1 MNELDIRTISPKLIK
16 AYREAVYVIQIE
28 DREIALQVNKASPQ
42 LAKLMMEWEVSTA
55 AFLTAFNPFSQVLD
69 PQENEARQKKMWA
82 DAQPMCPKIFPGI
95 GRDKNDQWPHELSM
109 LALGIHQQDA
119 QALADQYEQNAFL
132 WISNE
137 QGFVSLKLRHPIA
150 EATDQE
156 LQEWMLGLSQPHM
169 LALLRGA
176 YPDVKWLMTISEA
189 EMEHWL
195 FPQYWD
201 LNKPWPLAT
210 PDGTA
215 ISAGTEMD
223 RMFKLTASGLE
234 KLYS

>member
-1 MNELDIRTISPKLIK
+1 MSELDKRSISPYLIK
-16 AYREAVYVIQIE
+16 AYREAIYVVHLG
-28 DREIALQVNKASPQ
+28 DGEIALQVGKANAALAQ
-42 LAKLMMEWEVSTA
+42 LMQDWKVTTA
-55 AFLTAFNPFSQVLD
+55 AFLTAFNPYSQVVD
-69 PQENEARQKKMWA
+69 PTENEARQKSIWS

-109 LALGIHQQDA
+109 LALGIRLEDA
-119 QALADQYEQNAFL
+119 QTLADRYEQNAFL

-137 QGFVSLKLRHPIA
+137 QGFVNLKLRHPIA
-150 EATDQE
+150 EPTEQE
-156 LQEWMLGLSQPHM
+156 LYEWTLGLSQAHM
-169 LALLRGA
+169 LAVLRGT
-176 YPDVKWLMTISEA
+176 YSDLKWLMTISEA
-189 EMEHWL
+189 EREHWL

-201 LNKPWPLAT
+201 LNQPWPLAT

-223 RMFKLTASGLE
+223 RMFQLTASGLE

>member
-1 MNELDIRTISPKLIK
+1 MTVIEPRTISPKLIK
-16 AYREAVYVIQIE
+16 AYREAIYVVHLG

-42 LAKLMMEWEVSTA
+42 LASLMAEWEVSTA
-55 AFLTAFNPFSQVLD
+55 AFLTAFNPYSITLD
-69 PQENEARQKKMWA
+69 SRENEVRQKKMWA
-82 DAQPMCPKIFPGI
+82 DAQPICPKIFPGI
-95 GRDKNDQWPHELSM
+95 GRDINDQWPHELSM
-109 LALGIHQQDA
+109 LALGINLQDA
-119 QALADQYEQNAFL
+119 QTLADRYEQNAFL
-132 WISNE
+132 WVSNA

-150 EATDQE
+150 EPTDPE

-176 YPDVKWLMTISEA
+176 YPDFKWLMTIPET

-201 LNKPWPLAT
+201 LNQTWPIAS
-210 PDGTA
+210 PDGTP
-215 ISAGTEMD
+215 ITSGTEMD
-223 RMFKLTASGLE
+223 RMFRLAASGLE

>member
-1 MNELDIRTISPKLIK
+1 MDELEIRTISPALIK
-16 AYREAVYVIQIE
+16 AYREAIYVVHLGDCE
-28 DREIALQVNKASPQ
+28 LALQVNHASSH
-42 LAKLMMEWEVSTA
+42 LSNLMTDWEVSTA
-55 AFLTAFNPFSQVLD
+55 AFLTAFNPYSEVLD
-69 PQENEARQKKMWA
+69 SQENEARQKRMWA

-109 LALGIHQQDA
+109 LALGIELQDA

-132 WISNE
+132 WITNI

-150 EATDQE
+150 EPTDQE
-156 LQEWMLGLSQPHM
+156 LHDWMLGLSQPHM

-176 YPDVKWLMTISEA
+176 YPDFKWLMTISEA
-189 EMEHWL
+189 EREHWL

-201 LNKPWPLAT
+201 LNQPWPLAT

-223 RMFKLTASGLE
+223 RMFRLTASGLE

>member
-1 MNELDIRTISPKLIK
+1 MSELDTRGISPKLIK
-16 AYREAVYVIQIE
+16 AYREAIYVVHLG
-28 DREIALQVNKASPQ
+28 DREIALQVGKVSAE
-42 LAKLMMEWEVSTA
+42 LAELMKDWEVTTA
-55 AFLTAFNPFSQVLD
+55 AFLTAFNPYSQVVD
-69 PQENEARQKKMWA
+69 PTENELRQKKMWT

-109 LALGIHQQDA
+109 LALGIHLEDA
-119 QALADQYEQNAFL
+119 QTLADRYEQNAFL

-150 EATDQE
+150 EPIEQE
-156 LQEWMLGLSQPHM
+156 LYEWTLGLSQAHM
-169 LALLRGA
+169 LAVLRGS
-176 YPDVKWLMTISEA
+176 YPDLKWLMTISEV
-189 EMEHWL
+189 EREHWL

-201 LNKPWPLAT
+201 LNQAWPLAT

-234 KLYS
+234 KFYS

>member
-1 MNELDIRTISPKLIK
+1 MNELNTKTISPKLIK
-16 AYREAVYVIQIE
+16 AYREAIYVINLG
-28 DREIALQVNKASPQ
+28 DREIALQVSKASLP
-42 LAKLMMEWEVSTA
+42 LAKLMEEWDVSTA
-55 AFLTAFNPFSQVLD
+55 AFLTGFNPYSKILD
-69 PQENEARQKKMWA
+69 SQENELRQKKMWS
-82 DAQPMCPKIFPGI
+82 DAQPICSKIFPGI
-95 GRDKNDQWPHELSM
+95 GRDKNDQWPDELSM
-109 LALGIHQQDA
+109 LALGINLQDA

-132 WISNE
+132 WISNR

-150 EATDQE
+150 EPPDE
-156 LQEWMLGLSQPHM
+156 DLKEWGLGLSQPYT
-169 LALLRGA
+169 LAILRGA

-195 FPQYWD
+195 FPDHWD

-210 PDGTA
+210 PEGVA

>member
-1 MNELDIRTISPKLIK
+1 MTVTEPRTISPKLIK
-16 AYREAVYVIQIE
+16 AYREAIYVVHLG
-28 DREIALQVNKASPQ
+28 DREIALQVNKTSPQ
-42 LAKLMMEWEVSTA
+42 LASLMAEWEVSTT
-55 AFLTAFNPFSQVLD
+55 AFLTAFNPYSITLD
-69 PQENEARQKKMWA
+69 SHENEVRQKKMLA
-82 DAQPMCPKIFPGI
+82 DAQPMCSKIFPGI

-109 LALGIHQQDA
+109 LALGINLQDA
-119 QALADQYEQNAFL
+119 QTLADQYEQNAFL
-132 WISNE
+132 WVANA

-150 EATDQE
+150 EPTDPE

-169 LALLRGA
+169 LAILRGA
-176 YPDVKWLMTISEA
+176 YPDFKWLMTISEA

-201 LNKPWPLAT
+201 LNQTWPIAS
-210 PDGTA
+210 PDGTP

-223 RMFKLTASGLE
+223 RMFRLAASGLE